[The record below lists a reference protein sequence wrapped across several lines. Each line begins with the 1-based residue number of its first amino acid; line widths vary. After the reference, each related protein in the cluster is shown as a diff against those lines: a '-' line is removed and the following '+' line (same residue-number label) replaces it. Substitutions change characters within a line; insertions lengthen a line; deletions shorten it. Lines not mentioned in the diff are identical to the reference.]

1 MRLQGKVAVITGAGS
16 GMGRAMA
23 NLFAA
28 EGAKIVAAE
37 WNETTLAEVVAEV
50 KAAGGEIAGVQGN
63 VADQGDC
70 ERIIDD
76 AVAQFG
82 KVDVLCNNA
91 GVMDLNAGA
100 AEMDNAIWERCLGIN
115 LTGPMYLTR
124 KAIPVMKAAG
134 GGSIINTASVA
145 GVGGGAA
152 GCAYTVSKHGIIGL
166 TKNTAFRYCQ
176 EGIRCNAIVAGAVE
190 TNIMQSVDPT
200 KMDPTGIARSQTWY
214 AAIPGQLK
222 ATDIANLALFFA
234 SDESKMVNGACVP
247 ADAGWT
253 SA

>member
-1 MRLQGKVAVITGAGS
+1 MRLEGKVAVITGAGS

-37 WNETTLAEVVAEV
+37 WNEATLAEVVDEV
-50 KAAGGEIAGVQGN
+50 KAAGGEIVGVQCN
-63 VADQGDC
+63 VADQADC
-70 ERIIDD
+70 EKIIDE
-76 AVAQFG
+76 AVAAFG

-91 GVMDLNAGA
+91 GVMDLNQGA
-100 AEMDNAIWERCLGIN
+100 AEMDNAIWDRVIGIN
-115 LTGPMYLTR
+115 LNGPMYLTR
-124 KAIPVMKAAG
+124 KTIPVMKAAG

-152 GCAYTVSKHGIIGL
+152 GCAYTVSKHGVIGL
-166 TKNTAFRYCQ
+166 TRNTAFRYTQ

-200 KMDPTGIARSQTWY
+200 KMDPAASARCQTWY

-222 ATDIANLALFFA
+222 ALDIANLALFLA
-234 SDESKMVNGACVP
+234 SDESKLINGAAIP

-253 SA
+253 AA